1 MSKVSKGK
9 KKRLAKATN
18 QNRRVPAW
26 VTVRHK
32 PQRDDPSKKAALE
45 TRSPQGVI
53 VHGERHEGGGR
64 AGVHHT
70 AASSETH
77 A

>member
-18 QNRRVPAW
+18 QNRRVPAGY
-26 VTVRHK
+26 RAYK
-32 PQRDDPSKKAALE
+32 PQRDDHPKGGTGDAVAS
-45 TRSPQGVI
+45 SVI

-70 AASSETH
+70 AAS
-77 A
+77 